1 MDKTHPRN
9 DCEHTQCIWSQLP
22 TDIKIQDFD
31 RDDPTGC
38 LKDPRQQ
45 STKVEKVKNMNHDVS
60 KTSKI
65 IKNGL
70 LSMILDVF
78 EHENKNHKK

>member
-1 MDKTHPRN
+1 MAIQSAPHDR
-9 DCEHTQCIWSQLP
+9 
-22 TDIKIQDFD
+22 KIQYFRQEDSG
-31 RDDPTGC
+31 GC

-45 STKVEKVKNMNHDVS
+45 STKIKKLKNMNHDVS

-65 IKNGL
+65 IQNDS

-78 EHENKNHKK
+78 EHSNKKQKK

>member
-1 MDKTHPRN
+1 M
-9 DCEHTQCIWSQLP
+9 
-22 TDIKIQDFD
+22 KIQDFD
-31 RDDPTGC
+31 RDGPTGC

-45 STKVEKVKNMNHDVS
+45 STKLEKRKNMNHDVS

-65 IKNGL
+65 NKNDS

-78 EHENKNHKK
+78 ELSNKNHKNII